1 MELTW
6 RQASKWS
13 LASGCGQYRIAK
25 AKCGPDLF
33 RYVAYA
39 KIDDKWQLISK
50 ALDSA
55 DAAKEIVEQWHQSNS
70 QK

>member
-1 MELTW
+1 M
-6 RQASKWS
+6 Q
-13 LASGCGQYRIAK
+13 SGCGQYRIAK

-55 DAAKEIVEQWHQSNS
+55 DEAKEECMRWSESNS
-70 QK
+70 AR